1 MQNGVCVNMTDEN
14 LPSDGYP
21 VNCSQMKGE
30 AFNMNMN
37 FV

>member
-1 MQNGVCVNMTDEN
+1 MQNGVCVTMTDEN
-14 LPSDGYP
+14 LPSDDYP
-21 VNCSQMKGE
+21 VSWSKLEGE